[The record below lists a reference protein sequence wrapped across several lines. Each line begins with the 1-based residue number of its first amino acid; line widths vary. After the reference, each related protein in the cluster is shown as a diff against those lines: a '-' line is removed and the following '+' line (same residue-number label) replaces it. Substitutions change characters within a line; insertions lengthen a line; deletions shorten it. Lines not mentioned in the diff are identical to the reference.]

1 MKTIYCY
8 FKEKTQYMAKKEIL
22 GTIHKNILHMLAKS
36 C

>member
-22 GTIHKNILHMLAKS
+22 GTIHKKILFMLAKS